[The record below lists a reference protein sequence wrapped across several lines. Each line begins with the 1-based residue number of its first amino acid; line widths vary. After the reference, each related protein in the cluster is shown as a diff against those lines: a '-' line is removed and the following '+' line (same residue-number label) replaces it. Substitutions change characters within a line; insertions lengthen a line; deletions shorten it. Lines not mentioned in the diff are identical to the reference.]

1 MLKPRALVP
10 GDRVAIVAPASP
22 FDRDRFEQGVAEIK
36 RFGLTPVMTEGV
48 FARRGYVAGDAR
60 RRAAALMDAWRDP
73 SIAAVMAARGGYGSA
88 QLLGFLDPDILRGAA
103 KAFIGHSDLTAL
115 LVYLTTRCGTVCFH
129 GPMVMNLSRGE
140 AGYDR
145 DSFRRCLMT
154 PAPVGELSS
163 DGLDTVRAGE
173 ACGPLL
179 GGTLTQ
185 LVASLGTPYAF
196 APSSGYVLLLDEV
209 GERPY
214 RIDRMLTQ
222 LTASGVLAR
231 AAGVVCGEFP
241 DCDEQ
246 TGGATARGVVAEQL
260 ETFAGPVLFGFP
272 TGHTARPALT
282 VPLGVDVRVFGGRR
296 PRLVVTEAATVFM
309 TGTTK
314 G

>member
-22 FDRDRFEQGVAEIK
+22 FDRDRFDQGGAEIA
-36 RFGLTPVMTEGV
+36 RFGLTPVITEGV

-88 QLLGFLDPDILRGAA
+88 QLLPFLDPDIVRDAA
-103 KAFIGHSDLTAL
+103 KPFIGHSDLTAL

-129 GPMVMNLSRGE
+129 GPMVLNLARGE

-154 PAPVGELSS
+154 PAPVGELTS
-163 DGLDTVRAGE
+163 DGLDTVRPGE

-196 APSSGYVLLLDEV
+196 APPLGYALLLDEV

-222 LTASGVLAR
+222 LTASGLLAR
-231 AAGVVCGEFP
+231 AAAVVCGEFP
-241 DCDEQ
+241 DCDGPTEQ
-246 TGGATARGVVAEQL
+246 PTARGVVAELL
-260 ETFAGPVLFGFP
+260 ETFPGPVLFGFP
-272 TGHTARPALT
+272 TGHTAGPALT
-282 VPLGVDVRVFGGRR
+282 VPLGVDVRVIGGRR
-296 PRLVVTEAATVFM
+296 PRLVVTESAVA
-309 TGTTK
+309 
-314 G
+314 